1 MPCADDAM
9 LRDWLPEPAEPAGR
23 YLASRDA
30 AISLRELREHSGL
43 PCSLDALAGRSVLVA
58 TGDQLTTA
66 MALIELDGLARRLVL
81 LPPDA
86 QAEHL
91 PAVIAEASIDTVIA
105 SANDARDFGK
115 SSRINYDVNLR
126 LVSIPERMRHR
137 TEWVMFTSGTTG
149 KPKMVAHSLAGLT
162 AAIKPGHRRW
172 PVVWATFYDIRRYG
186 GLQIFLRAVI
196 DGGSLVLSD
205 AEEAVAEHLAR
216 LGKHSVTHVS
226 GTPSHWR
233 RVLMSPAAAAMAP
246 QYVRLSGEIADQ
258 AVLDGL
264 RDCYPAAKVG
274 HAFASTEAG
283 VGFEVND
290 GLEGFPASLIEQP
303 GDVQMKVVDGS
314 LRIRSNR
321 TADDYVGGET
331 TALADDDGFVDTGDI
346 LEKRG
351 GRYYFIGRK
360 NGIINVG
367 GLKVH
372 PEEVE
377 AVINRH
383 PDVQAS
389 LVRARKNPITGSI
402 VVADIVLKD
411 ANAYDPA
418 DNRSDTLK
426 RAILDHCRSTLPQ
439 HKVPVIISFV
449 PTLSVGETG
458 KLARHHA

>member
-1 MPCADDAM
+1 M
-9 LRDWLPEPAEPAGR
+9 LRDWLPQTPQPASR

-30 AISLRELREHSGL
+30 TVSLHQLREGSGL
-43 PCSLDALAGRSVLVA
+43 GDSLNTLPGRSVLVA

-86 QAEHL
+86 PAEHL
-91 PAVIAEASIDTVIA
+91 PAIIDEAAIDAVVTH
-105 SANDARDFGK
+105 ANDARDFGAA
-115 SSRINYDVNLR
+115 IR
-126 LVSIPERMRHR
+126 LSYERKLVPTRRPEHDPHR
-137 TEWVMFTSGTTG
+137 TEWVLFTSGTTG
-149 KPKMVAHSLAGLT
+149 RPKMVAHSLTGLT
-162 AAIKPGHRRW
+162 AAIKRRTGQE
-172 PVVWATFYDIRRYG
+172 PVIWATFYDIRRYG
-186 GLQIFLRAVI
+186 GLQIFLRTML

-205 AEEAVAEHLAR
+205 AREPVADHLAR
-216 LGKHSVTHVS
+216 LGRHGVTHVS

-233 RVLMSPAAAAMAP
+233 RVLMSPAAALMAP
-246 QYVRLSGEIADQ
+246 GYVRLSGEIADQ

-264 RDCYPAAKVG
+264 RECYPAARVG

-303 GDVQMKVVDGS
+303 GDVQMKVIDGS
-314 LRIRSNR
+314 LHIRSNR
-321 TADDYVGGET
+321 MAADYVGNAAS
-331 TALADDDGFVDTGDI
+331 ALADNDGFVDTGDI
-346 LEKRG
+346 LEKRC

-389 LVRARKNPITGSI
+389 LVRARKNPITGSV

-411 ANAYDPA
+411 ANADDRA
-418 DNRSDTLK
+418 DNRSDALK
-426 RAILDHCRSTLPQ
+426 RTILEHCRSNLPQ

-449 PTLSVGETG
+449 PALSVGETG